1 MRRFSPGYCLL
12 PRPPGCILPL
22 MRLPSVRT
30 FLAAVALVGVSG
42 CATLTGEAT
51 QAITIQT
58 VDANGRPVDGMACRI
73 VNGSAEYMGDTPLFN
88 LRVRRS
94 STPLVAECK
103 RHGFPLARALIIPRA
118 DLVSGSTA
126 QLLLPGGS
134 SMLIIDHI
142 SGYMYQYPRWIRA
155 QVGADMVFDRN
166 DERGRADTRR
176 RHPPVRCAGALR
188 RRRTRHPSRLTRA
201 RVSSQATPVH
211 KPTERGGP

>member
-1 MRRFSPGYCLL
+1 
-12 PRPPGCILPL
+12 
-22 MRLPSVRT
+22 MRLPFVRT
-30 FLAAVALVGVSG
+30 FFAAIAIVGVSG

-51 QAITIQT
+51 QSISIQT
-58 VDANGRPVDGMACRI
+58 VDTNGRPVDGMACRI

-103 RHGFPLARALIIPRA
+103 RHGFPIARALIISRA
-118 DLVSGSTA
+118 DLASGSTA

-155 QVGADMVFDRN
+155 QVGADMIFDRN
-166 DERGRADTRR
+166 DERGREPTPGVVTRQFDT
-176 RHPPVRCAGALR
+176 HVRYAIG
-188 RRRTRHPSRLTRA
+188 TRDA
-201 RVSSQATPVH
+201 RVD
-211 KPTERGGP
+211 